1 MKNSRQRSILTGFD
15 DTMEEGY
22 DAASIQVLEGLEAVR
37 KRPGMYLG
45 DPHDGQLSIIA
56 SGKLLTTLLTN
67 ISQDTLPRSILSSI
81 QTTPFRFA
89 IMAAAYR

>member
-45 DPHDGQLSIIA
+45 DPHDGSALHHCIWEVVDNSVDEHLAGHTAQIDIV
-56 SGKLLTTLLTN
+56 
-67 ISQDTLPRSILSSI
+67 SI